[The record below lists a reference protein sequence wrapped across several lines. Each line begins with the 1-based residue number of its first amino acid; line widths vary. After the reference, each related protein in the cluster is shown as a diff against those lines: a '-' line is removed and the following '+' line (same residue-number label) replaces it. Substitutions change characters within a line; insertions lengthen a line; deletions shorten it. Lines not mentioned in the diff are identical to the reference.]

1 MAQFSDKSKHN
12 VNTDD
17 HRLHKPEVV
26 GSSPTAAIPL
36 TVKYDLPADDYFAHP
51 SLGSTNFKKFANL
64 PASLRAGNQEAS
76 SSLDSHGATV
86 GTHLHD
92 LLHDADEYG
101 KNTVVADPSLCNA
114 DGSLSKR
121 KSKEFLESL
130 PEGKRVV
137 THKVA
142 HDVARCFDELMN
154 NSLAWSLYTERTHAE
169 VSIFFEL
176 NGLGCKCRPDMISMG
191 GILVDYKCTRK
202 KDVLKTFPS
211 VVREFQ
217 YGLSEALYIEGCRLA
232 GIAAPPMHFIV
243 FSLANFECQVMT
255 LPRSYVRSEHDRLLR
270 LIEDYQRRQE
280 TGDWDTREG
289 YGTVHEMQMFS
300 NYGGM
305 IDG

>member
-1 MAQFSDKSKHN
+1 MSHNSDESSTKDN
-12 VNTDD
+12 G
-17 HRLHKPEVV
+17 LHKPEVV
-26 GSSPTAAIPL
+26 GSSPTAATSFQL
-36 TVKYDLPADDYFAHP
+36 EYDLPADDYFAHP

-76 SSLDSHGATV
+76 SSLESHGATV

-92 LLHDADEYG
+92 LLKDADEYG
-101 KNTVVADPSLCNA
+101 KTTVVADPELSNA

-176 NGLGCKCRPDMISMG
+176 NGLGVKVRPDMISMG
-191 GILVDYKCTRK
+191 GLLCDWKCTRK
-202 KDVLKTFPS
+202 KDILKTFPS

-217 YGLSEALYIEGCRLA
+217 YGLSEALYVEGCRQA
-232 GIAAPPMHFIV
+232 GIAVPPMHFIV

-280 TGDWDTREG
+280 TGDWDTRAG
-289 YGTVHEMQMFS
+289 YGKSHEMQMFSS

>member
-1 MAQFSDKSKHN
+1 MTHESGKSNCK
-12 VNTDD
+12 D

-26 GSSPTAAIPL
+26 GSSPTAATSFQL
-36 TVKYDLPADDYFAHP
+36 KYDLPADQYFADP
-51 SLGSTNFKKFANL
+51 RLGSTNFKRFANL

-86 GTHLHD
+86 GTNLHD

-101 KNTVVADPSLCNA
+101 KTTVVADPELSNA

-121 KSKEFLESL
+121 KSKEFLESV

-142 HDVARCFDELMN
+142 HDVGRCFDELMN

-176 NGLGCKCRPDMISMG
+176 NGLGVKVRPDMISMG
-191 GILVDYKCTRK
+191 GILCDYKCTRK
-202 KDVLKTFPS
+202 KDILKTFPS

-217 YGLSEALYIEGCRLA
+217 YGLSEALYVQGCRQA

-270 LIEDYQRRQE
+270 LIDDYQRRQE

-289 YGTVHEMQMFS
+289 YGKSHEMQMFS
-300 NYGGM
+300 SNQGGM

>member
-1 MAQFSDKSKHN
+1 MTQESGKSNCK
-12 VNTDD
+12 DY
-17 HRLHKPEVV
+17 RLHKPEVV
-26 GSSPTAAIPL
+26 GSSPTAATSFQL
-36 TVKYDLPADDYFAHP
+36 KYDLPADDYFAYP
-51 SLGSTNFKKFANL
+51 YLGSTNFKMFANL

-101 KNTVVADPSLCNA
+101 KTTVVADPELSNA

-121 KSKEFLESL
+121 KSKEFLESV

-191 GILVDYKCTRK
+191 GILCDYKCTRK
-202 KDVLKTFPS
+202 KDILKTFPS
-211 VVREFQ
+211 VVREYS
-217 YGLSEALYIEGCRLA
+217 YGLSEALYVEGCRLA
-232 GIAAPPMHFIV
+232 GIASPPMHFIV

-280 TGDWDTREG
+280 TGDWETRPG
-289 YGTVHEMQMFS
+289 YGKSHEMQMFS
-300 NYGGM
+300 NYGGGL